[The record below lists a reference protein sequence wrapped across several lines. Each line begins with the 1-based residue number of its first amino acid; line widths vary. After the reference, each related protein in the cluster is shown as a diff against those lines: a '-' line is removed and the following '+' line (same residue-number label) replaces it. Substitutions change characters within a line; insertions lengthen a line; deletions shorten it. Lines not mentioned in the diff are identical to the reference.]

1 MVAYPT
7 LNFNHNDDINMLRDM
22 IIKFSQ
28 SEISPRAASIDHTNE
43 FPSDLWKKFGDL
55 GLLGMTVPAE

>member
-28 SEISPRAASIDHTNE
+28 SEISPREASTNH
-43 FPSDLWKKFGDL
+43 FQVIYGKNL
-55 GLLGMTVPAE
+55 VI